1 MQQQTN
7 DITEIWKDIEGY
19 EGLYWASN
27 LGNIKSLKKILKL
40 NKVAK
45 GYFHATLY
53 KDGIPKTFK
62 AHRLTAKAFI
72 PNPENKNEVN
82 HKDGIKT
89 NNNILNLEW
98 NTRAENN
105 RHAIE
110 NGLLKFKKGEGN
122 FWYNKTRGNSCRKKL
137 VIDLET
143 GIFYD
148 CAKDAS
154 DAKNFTYNQ
163 LKNRLNGITYN
174 NTSLRYI

>member
-1 MQQQTN
+1 MKNNKRINSTFFG
-7 DITEIWKDIEGY
+7 ILAAALAFM
-19 EGLYWASN
+19 GLFGSQN
-27 LGNIKSLKKILKL
+27 LFLPL
-40 NKVAK
+40 VPTA
-45 GYFHATLY
+45 HATGAPY
-53 KDGIPKTFK
+53 KLTGKVVRVSDGDTKN
-62 AHRLTAKAFI
+62 
-72 PNPENKNEVN
+72 NPENKLEVN

-89 NNNILNLEW
+89 NNNISNLEW

-122 FWYNKTRGNSCRKKL
+122 FWYNKTRGNSCRKKT

-148 CAKDAS
+148 CVKDAC

-163 LKNRLNGITYN
+163 LKNRLTGITYN

>member
-7 DITEIWKDIEGY
+7 DITEIWKDIQGY

-27 LGNIKSLKKILKL
+27 LGNIKSLKKVLKF
-40 NKVAK
+40 NKVEK
-45 GYFHATLY
+45 GYLHVTLY
-53 KDGIPKTFK
+53 KNGTPKTIK

-72 PNPENKNEVN
+72 PNIENKPEVN
-82 HKDGIKT
+82 HIDGNKE
-89 NNNILNLEW
+89 NNNIINLEW

-105 RHAIE
+105 MHAIK

-122 FWYNKTRGNSCRKKL
+122 FWYNKKRGESCRKKT

-148 CAKDAS
+148 CVRDAS

-163 LKNRLNGITYN
+163 LKNRLTGITYN